1 MLKKQN
7 YCKHVFIDVEN
18 QRHEEEDNCKTL
30 ASLTLRRLQA
40 SRVLRLDTFKNDVTM
55 M

>member
-18 QRHEEEDNCKTL
+18 QRHEEKNNCKIL
-30 ASLTLRRLQA
+30 ASLTFRRFQTL
-40 SRVLRLDTFKNDVTM
+40 RVLRFDIFKNNVTM